1 MLIIE
6 SAQVAIN
13 KGTEKEN
20 VVYINNGEI
29 SNMKRNEVRSP
40 EENGCLLEVLIC
52 QLCQSQKKKPN
63 TTYFFLFMGLI
74 LYRYIMYTQ
83 RKGELMGKDKT

>member
-13 KGTEKEN
+13 KGTEKGN
-20 VVYINNGEI
+20 VVYINNGEF

-52 QLCQSQKKKPN
+52 QFVPVSKKKSQ
-63 TTYFFLFMGLI
+63 TLHIFSYLWALYFI
-74 LYRYIMYTQ
+74 DI
-83 RKGELMGKDKT
+83 

>member
-20 VVYINNGEI
+20 VVYTNNGEF

-52 QLCQSQKKKPN
+52 QLCQSQKKSQ
-63 TTYFFLFMGLI
+63 TLHIFSYLWALYFI
-74 LYRYIMYTQ
+74 DI
-83 RKGELMGKDKT
+83 

>member
-20 VVYINNGEI
+20 VVYINNGDF

-40 EENGCLLEVLIC
+40 EENGCLLEVFIC
-52 QLCQSQKKKPN
+52 QLCQSQKKAKH
-63 TTYFFLFMGLI
+63 YIFFLIYGP
-74 LYRYIMYTQ
+74 YT
-83 RKGELMGKDKT
+83 L

>member
-20 VVYINNGEI
+20 VVYINNGEF

-52 QLCQSQKKKPN
+52 QLCRSQKKSQ
-63 TTYFFLFMGLI
+63 TLHIFSYL
-74 LYRYIMYTQ
+74 
-83 RKGELMGKDKT
+83 